1 MDVKPQLPTRK
12 FGEKGPEL
20 PILGMGG
27 SAMVDQFKVVYGVD
41 LPSVD
46 QRVLMV
52 RDAFDQGIRFF
63 DTARAY
69 AESESIMGMALQGVR
84 QEAFIATKI
93 DVHDPAEVR
102 SSIETSLEEL
112 DTDYIDLI
120 QIHGIAIDVVGV
132 DVAMQIHRELVKL
145 REENICR
152 MIGVTTH
159 VAFREIY
166 EMISSGG
173 FDHVMLAYGY
183 FNKGM
188 DTMLSAGNL
197 EFRELCLAKAD
208 ELGMAIVAM
217 KVLGGWM
224 LGHNGQNLL
233 PEFDNAKMAEVP
245 GAAIRWA
252 FQDERISL
260 FNIGAS
266 LPSDMGKNVQI
277 FSSDLTYSAADRL
290 LLAEYCSQLYNTEQ
304 VSEMTVV

>member
-1 MDVKPQLPTRK
+1 MDNKWQLPIRK
-12 FGEKGPEL
+12 FGKKGPEL

-27 SAMVDQFKVVYGVD
+27 SAMVDKFKVAYGMD
-41 LPSVD
+41 LPPID
-46 QRVLMV
+46 QRVSMV

-69 AESESIMGMALQGVR
+69 AESESIMGMALKEVR
-84 QEAFIATKI
+84 SEAFIATKV

-102 SSIETSLEEL
+102 ASIETSLKEL

-145 REENICR
+145 RDENICR

-159 VAFREIY
+159 VAFREVY

-197 EFRELCLAKAD
+197 EYRE
-208 ELGMAIVAM
+208 
-217 KVLGGWM
+217 
-224 LGHNGQNLL
+224 
-233 PEFDNAKMAEVP
+233 
-245 GAAIRWA
+245 
-252 FQDERISL
+252 
-260 FNIGAS
+260 
-266 LPSDMGKNVQI
+266 
-277 FSSDLTYSAADRL
+277 
-290 LLAEYCSQLYNTEQ
+290 
-304 VSEMTVV
+304 

>member
-1 MDVKPQLPTRK
+1 MQSKLQLPVRK
-12 FGEKGPEL
+12 FGVNGPEL

-27 SAMVDQFKVVYGVD
+27 SAMVDQFKIAYGME
-41 LPSVD
+41 LPTMD
-46 QRVLMV
+46 QRVSMV

-69 AESESIMGMALQGVR
+69 VESETIMGVALKDVR
-84 QEAFIATKI
+84 DQAFIATKV

-102 SSIETSLEEL
+102 SSIETSLKEL

-120 QIHGIAIDVVGV
+120 QIHGIAIDAVGV
-132 DVAMQIHRELVKL
+132 DVAMQIHQELVKL
-145 REENICR
+145 RDENICR
-152 MIGVTTH
+152 MIGVSTH
-159 VAFREIY
+159 IAFKEIH
-166 EMISSGG
+166 EMISTGG

-197 EFRELCLAKAD
+197 EYRELCLSKAN

-224 LGHNGQNLL
+224 LGHNGKNLL
-233 PEFDNAKMAEVP
+233 PEFDDRKMEEVP

-266 LPSDMGKNVQI
+266 LPTDMGKNI
-277 FSSDLTYSAADRL
+277 ETFSSDMTYSAQDRL
-290 LLAEYCSQLYNTEQ
+290 LLAEYCSQLYGTEQ
-304 VSEMTVV
+304 VSGMSVV

>member
-1 MDVKPQLPTRK
+1 MNNLPELPMRK
-12 FGEKGPEL
+12 FGKNGPEL
-20 PILGMGG
+20 PLLGMGG
-27 SAMVDQFKVVYGVD
+27 SAMVDQFKIAYGVD
-41 LPSVD
+41 LPTVE
-46 QRVLMV
+46 QRVSMV
-52 RDAFDQGIRFF
+52 REAFDQGIRFF

-69 AESESIMGMALQGVR
+69 VESESIMGMALKEVR
-84 QEAFIATKI
+84 DEAFIATKVI
-93 DVHDPAEVR
+93 VHDPAEVR
-102 SSIETSLEEL
+102 SSIETSLDEL

-120 QIHGIAIDVVGV
+120 QIHGPAIEEIGV
-132 DVAMQIHRELVKL
+132 KVSMQIHEELVKL
-145 REENICR
+145 KAENICR

-159 VAFREIY
+159 VGFREVY
-166 EMISSGG
+166 EMISTGG

-197 EFRELCLAKAD
+197 EFRELCLSKAD

-233 PEFDNAKMAEVP
+233 PEFDNEKMMEVP

-260 FNIGAS
+260 FNIGVS
-266 LPSDMGKNVQI
+266 IPSDIGKNI
-277 FSSDLTYSAADRL
+277 RTFTSDLTYSAEDRL
-290 LLAEYCSQLYNTEQ
+290 LLAEYCSQLYATEQ
-304 VSEMTVV
+304 VTQMAVV